1 MVIIDQLSESTNDY
15 LNVEVYSSNY
25 TIYVTLLLNQS
36 QTVNTTYSILY
47 RMGETLDD
55 CEGSQNTFQENNM
68 STPLQDV
75 GMFLLQLPI
84 PSRANYLVCFVLTVN
99 YPDFTIVI
107 EGNYDFN
114 KADTVSDMMLST
126 AAIST
131 ITPKHTSIESEENK
145 TLIVITML
153 SVIFIIL
160 ITLVIISLLIVIVIL
175 RKRRKWRS
183 VLSNQASNIYE

>member
-1 MVIIDQLSESTNDY
+1 MVIIDQLSESINDH
-15 LNVEVYSSNY
+15 LNVEIYSSNY
-25 TIYVTLLLNQS
+25 TIYVAPLLNQS

-84 PSRANYLVCFVLTVN
+84 PSQANYLVCFVLTVN
-99 YPDFTIVI
+99 FPDFTIVI

-114 KADTVSDMMLST
+114 IAQPDTISDMMLST
-126 AAIST
+126 AAAIPT
-131 ITPKHTSIESEENK
+131 VTPKHTSFESEENR
-145 TLIVITML
+145 TLIVATTL
-153 SVIFIIL
+153 SVVFIIL
-160 ITLVIISLLIVIVIL
+160 ITLVIISLIIVMVL
-175 RKRRKWRS
+175 RKRRKWHS
-183 VLSNQASNIYE
+183 VLSSNIYE

>member
-1 MVIIDQLSESTNDY
+1 MVIIDQLSESINDH
-15 LNVEVYSSNY
+15 LNVEIYSSNY
-25 TIYVTLLLNQS
+25 TIYVAPLLNQS

-75 GMFLLQLPI
+75 GMFLLQPPI

-99 YPDFTIVI
+99 FPDYTIVI
-107 EGNYDFN
+107 EGNFDFN
-114 KADTVSDMMLST
+114 KADTISNMMLST
-126 AAIST
+126 AAAIST
-131 ITPKHTSIESEENK
+131 VTPKHTSIESEENK
-145 TLIVITML
+145 TLIVVTTL

-160 ITLVIISLLIVIVIL
+160 ITLVIISIIIVIL
-175 RKRRKWRS
+175 RKRRKWHS
-183 VLSNQASNIYE
+183 VLSSNIYE